1 MEELNVYAQ
10 PPKQS
15 RRLKSKQQKKT
26 AIFLSKEESTQV
38 LKVSLTLIN
47 FWKWKMSLRVKKLD
61 KANIE

>member
-10 PPKQS
+10 PPKRS
-15 RRLKSKQQKKT
+15 RRLKSKEQKKT
-26 AIFLSKEESTQV
+26 AIFVSKEESTQV
-38 LKVSLTLIN
+38 LKISLALTS

>member
-1 MEELNVYAQ
+1 MFTPN
-10 PPKQS
+10 PPNSPAVWKVS
-15 RRLKSKQQKKT
+15 NKKKT